1 MLELLPDGKTF
12 KKLNRTQT
20 KALNNYYQ
28 RLHDKPPSRQD
39 FVLPVGLIISGGL
52 LAGAYIFKEEILKLK
67 LDELPIE
74 AGEGVADILLKVQ
87 DVIFPQNPNTPEFI
101 IIDGREIGP
110 LSRCQR
116 WEADA
121 TDVLAAIQLKG
132 SDISRTETVAF
143 ALALKRIINNMK
155 KEKCERPLS
164 ITQAQWDN

>member
-12 KKLNRTQT
+12 KKLNATQT
-20 KALNNYYQ
+20 RALERYYK
-28 RLHDKPPSRQD
+28 RLKRTNQD
-39 FVLPVGLIISGGL
+39 NLPIVLGAGM
-52 LAGAYIFKEEILKLK
+52 LAGAYVFKEEMKLK
-67 LDELPIE
+67 LDELPID
-74 AGEGVADILLKVQ
+74 AGEGVADIILKVQ

-121 TDVLAAIQLKG
+121 TDVLSAIQLKG

-155 KEKCERPLS
+155 KEDCERPLA
-164 ITQAQWDN
+164 ITQAQWED

>member
-12 KKLNRTQT
+12 KKLNATQT
-20 KALNNYYQ
+20 RALERYYK
-28 RLHDKPPSRQD
+28 RLKRTNQD
-39 FVLPVGLIISGGL
+39 NLPIVLGAGM
-52 LAGAYIFKEEILKLK
+52 LAGAYVFKEEMKLK
-67 LDELPIE
+67 LDELPID
-74 AGEGVADILLKVQ
+74 AGEGVADIILKVQ

-110 LSRCQR
+110 LSRCKR

-155 KEKCERPLS
+155 KEDCERPLA
-164 ITQAQWDN
+164 ITQTQWEA